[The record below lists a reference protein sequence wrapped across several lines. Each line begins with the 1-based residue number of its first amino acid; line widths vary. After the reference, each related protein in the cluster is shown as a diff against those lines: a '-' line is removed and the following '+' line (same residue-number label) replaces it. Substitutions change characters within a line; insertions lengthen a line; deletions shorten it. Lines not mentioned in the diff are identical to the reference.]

1 MKKIALNL
9 LLWILFSL
17 MQCGPVVGTLEYG
30 EEGGPMDT
38 LWLMV
43 PFSLLCFGL
52 VLITTYYAVPQLLM
66 RQKWGSFAALE
77 FILAYI
83 VSFIEQLLV
92 SYIWIEWH
100 IIPDGHSLQWGWM
113 LVNTLCNSLMLFF
126 TLLAVGGWY
135 LFDSGR
141 NDAAKEKRLVD
152 RIENYMAEVRNRLR
166 PEIISKRL
174 KQIAENA
181 IVSPQEA
188 EKDIAILSSELRD
201 SLYSLPSSPTL
212 DQDLE
217 RIESDNNVINRF
229 LTSRRYR
236 AARILIFQLSL
247 IGICFGAFFATPDQP
262 QFVERFEGFLVLL
275 GMFEII
281 AAIDIFVL
289 FRSFRKKRRLGR
301 FIFASSVLTAI
312 IILPILAERINLYVN
327 HPDGNNTLFILTT
340 VLATAAS
347 VLMMVFYIAGIGGM
361 LLYSDWLRHTRKLI
375 FLQASTK
382 RLEYANLKKQ
392 INPHFLFNVLNNAGI
407 LTEFNPIEAREM
419 LLELRRLI
427 DYQFGET
434 EQTTISLIDSIAFI
448 RAYLSLEVTRRD
460 AFRFNV
466 TCDGDPERIVVPSLL
481 FIPFVENAVKY
492 ASNKPGGNWVNIKFK
507 IKEKNLI
514 FECENPVEVEIDIKS
529 LPESGRLGVANTIRR
544 LELLYDINF
553 KYRVECR
560 NGIYQVV
567 LEIPL
572 DLDSIVV
579 LSKNALLKN

>member
-92 SYIWIEWH
+92 IYIWIEWH
-100 IIPDGHSLQWGWM
+100 IIPDGHSLQWGWL

-141 NDAAKEKRLVD
+141 SDASKEKRLAD

-188 EKDIAILSSELRD
+188 EKDISILSSELRD
-201 SLYSLPSSPTL
+201 SLYNLPSSPTL

-262 QFVERFEGFLVLL
+262 QFIDRFEGFLVLL

-312 IILPILAERINLYVN
+312 IILPILAERIILYVN

-407 LTEFNPIEAREM
+407 LTEFEPIEAREM

-434 EQTTISLIDSIAFI
+434 EQTTISLADTIGFI
-448 RAYLSLEVTRRD
+448 RAYLNLEVTRRD

-553 KYRVECR
+553 KYRAECR

>member
-1 MKKIALNL
+1 
-9 LLWILFSL
+9 
-17 MQCGPVVGTLEYG
+17 
-30 EEGGPMDT
+30 
-38 LWLMV
+38 
-43 PFSLLCFGL
+43 
-52 VLITTYYAVPQLLM
+52 
-66 RQKWGSFAALE
+66 
-77 FILAYI
+77 
-83 VSFIEQLLV
+83 
-92 SYIWIEWH
+92 
-100 IIPDGHSLQWGWM
+100 
-113 LVNTLCNSLMLFF
+113 
-126 TLLAVGGWY
+126 
-135 LFDSGR
+135 
-141 NDAAKEKRLVD
+141 
-152 RIENYMAEVRNRLR
+152 
-166 PEIISKRL
+166 
-174 KQIAENA
+174 
-181 IVSPQEA
+181 
-188 EKDIAILSSELRD
+188 
-201 SLYSLPSSPTL
+201 
-212 DQDLE
+212 
-217 RIESDNNVINRF
+217 
-229 LTSRRYR
+229 
-236 AARILIFQLSL
+236 
-247 IGICFGAFFATPDQP
+247 
-262 QFVERFEGFLVLL
+262 
-275 GMFEII
+275 MFEII

-312 IILPILAERINLYVN
+312 IILPILAERIILYVN

-407 LTEFNPIEAREM
+407 LTVYEPIEAREM

-434 EQTTISLIDSIAFI
+434 EQTTISLADTIAFI
-448 RAYLSLEVTRRD
+448 RAYLNLEVTRRD

-572 DLDSIVV
+572 DLDSIVF